1 MFDFFNRQ
9 SRITLL
15 VVLPVLVRLVNLVH
29 MSIHRLKGVNGDLAS
44 LVLALE
50 DLSRVRV
57 EDVPRQLL
65 F

>member
-29 MSIHRLKGVNGDLAS
+29 MSIHSLKGVNGDLAS